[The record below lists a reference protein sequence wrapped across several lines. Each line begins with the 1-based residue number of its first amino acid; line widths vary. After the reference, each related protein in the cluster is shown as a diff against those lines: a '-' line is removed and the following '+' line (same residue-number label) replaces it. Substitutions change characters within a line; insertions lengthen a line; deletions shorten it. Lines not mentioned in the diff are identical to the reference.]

1 MRKTLVS
8 QYWSIPVPI
17 SASMSQTPLL
27 YNLHKWNM
35 IAQLP
40 SVLAKAHNML
50 EVVRVAVAGGVAV
63 G

>member
-1 MRKTLVS
+1 
-8 QYWSIPVPI
+8 
-17 SASMSQTPLL
+17 
-27 YNLHKWNM
+27 M